1 MKYATERLIVREI
14 NEKDIKHL
22 LTIYNKKENMRFVS
36 DGKFNWTKSEIIS
49 KYKKTSLNYT
59 KGIGIF
65 AIEIIKNKAII
76 GEVGLFDSF
85 NDFSKLEIGYIIDSE
100 FQNRGYGKEVCV
112 GLLKYAK
119 EKLNTKTIVARM
131 YSKNLQSIK
140 LSESCGMIMVSSDL
154 TENQEEFF
162 TYKKCL

>member
-1 MKYATERLIVREI
+1 
-14 NEKDIKHL
+14 
-22 LTIYNKKENMRFVS
+22 MRFVS
-36 DGKFNWTKSEIIS
+36 NGKFNWTKSEIVS
-49 KYKKTSLNYT
+49 KYEKTNINYN

-65 AIEIIKNKAII
+65 AIELIKSELII

-85 NDFSKLEIGYIIDSE
+85 NDFSKLELGYVIDSE

-140 LSESCGMIMVSSDL
+140 LSESCGMIMVSSDF
-154 TENQEEFF
+154 TENQEVFY
-162 TYKKCL
+162 TYEKHL